1 MTKPTHDSVPPT
13 VKKIPRPL
21 PRIGAY
27 MDTKPFWEAAKS
39 GKLVIQYCRDTGKP
53 QHFPRPVSMA
63 NGRRNLEW
71 REVSGKGTVY
81 SFTNTFSAW
90 PGHED
95 RVPYLCALVELP
107 EGVRMMVN
115 LLNVKAEDVKIGMP
129 VKVCFE
135 KLSEEINLPAFEP
148 A

>member
-1 MTKPTHDSVPPT
+1 MSKPEA
-13 VKKIPRPL
+13 KKLARPL
-21 PRIGAY
+21 PKPGTY
-27 MDTKPFWEAAKS
+27 MDTQPYWDAARN

-53 QHFPRPVSMA
+53 QFFPRPVSLA
-63 NGRRNLEW
+63 TGRRNLEW
-71 REVSGKGTVY
+71 REVSGRGTVY
-81 SFTNTFSAW
+81 SYTSTFNAW

-95 RVPYLCALVELP
+95 RVPYLCALVDLE

-115 LLNVKAEDVKIGMP
+115 LLNVNAADVKIGMP

-135 KLSEEINLPAFEP
+135 KLSEDLSLPQFEP

>member
-1 MTKPTHDSVPPT
+1 MSDAKQKPE

-27 MDTKPFWEAAKS
+27 MDTRPFWDAAKN
-39 GKLVIQYCRDTGKP
+39 GKLVIQYCKDTGKP
-53 QHFPRPVSMA
+53 QFFPRPVSMA
-63 NGRRNLEW
+63 NGKRNLEW

-95 RVPYLCALVELP
+95 RVPYLCALVELQ

-115 LLNVKAEDVKIGMP
+115 LLNVKAAEVTIGMP
-129 VKVCFE
+129 VKVCWE
-135 KLSEEINLPAFEP
+135 KLSDDICYPAFEP